1 MKNTIL
7 IMLITLVLFNLALLC
22 EGAIPKDNLVLYLS
36 MDEGAVAQVK
46 DGSGNGNDGVVIGNP
61 EWVEG
66 KFGTAIELDGVDD
79 VIEVEDSD
87 SLNPKEIT
95 ITLWVKLGVVPAPAY
110 NGIISKWAPSWSGY
124 LIQAYVDHPIA
135 PLIANGSTFA
145 AIRGLKG
152 IKQDIWYHVGV
163 VWDGKTLSM
172 YIDGAEPDYDVGAS
186 DHEMP
191 GEMVVPEINLLIGK
205 RHDGAFFKGSIDEV
219 MIFNEALSLE
229 DIKSIM
235 KQGLSVEN
243 TGKLIATWGSL
254 KEG

>member
-7 IMLITLVLFNLALLC
+7 IMLVTLVLCNLSLFC

-36 MDEGAVAQVK
+36 MDEGEGDQVE

-61 EWVEG
+61 AWVEG
-66 KFGTAIELDGVDD
+66 KFGIAMELDGVDD
-79 VIEVEDSD
+79 VVEVENSD

-110 NGIISKWAPSWSGY
+110 NGIISKWEPSWSGY
-124 LIQAYVDHPIA
+124 LIQAFVDHPIE

-145 AIRGLKG
+145 AIRGLEG
-152 IKQDIWYHVGV
+152 AEQDVWYHVAV

-172 YIDGAEPDYDVGAS
+172 YIDGEKPDYDVGAS

-191 GEMVVPEINLLIGK
+191 GEMKVPEVNLLIGK
-205 RHDGAFFKGSIDEV
+205 RHDGDFFMGTVDEV
-219 MIFNEALSLE
+219 MIFNKALSLE
-229 DIKSIM
+229 EIKSIM
-235 KQGLSVEN
+235 EQGLEVEN
-243 TGKLIATWGSL
+243 VGKLSITWGSL
-254 KEG
+254 KEE